1 MVSVDALSLKSTE
14 EMEASRRQGTLPT
27 KVHIVKAMVSPV
39 VTYGY
44 ESWTL
49 KRTKSRR
56 IDAFRLWCRRRLLRV
71 SWTARRSNLSSLKE
85 INAEYLLEGL
95 ILKLKFQY
103 PGHLMG
109 KADSL
114 EKDLDAGKDWRQEEK
129 GMTEDKMVGWHH
141 WLNGHEFE
149 QTPGDSEGQGSLA
162 CCDSWGHKELDV
174 T

>member
-1 MVSVDALSLKSTE
+1 
-14 EMEASRRQGTLPT
+14 
-27 KVHIVKAMVSPV
+27 MVSPV
-39 VTYGY
+39 VTYGC

-141 WLNGHEFE
+141 QLKGHGFGW
-149 QTPGDSEGQGSLA
+149 TPGVGDGQGGLA
-162 CCDSWGHKELDV
+162 CCSPWGHKESDTTEWLNWTEFVFGPDLLQG
-174 T
+174 

>member
-1 MVSVDALSLKSTE
+1 
-14 EMEASRRQGTLPT
+14 MEASRRQGTLPT

-39 VTYGY
+39 VTYGC

-129 GMTEDKMVGWHH
+129 GMTEDKMVGWCH
-141 WLNGHEFE
+141 LRNEHEFE
-149 QTPGDSEGQGSLA
+149 QIVRDWEASCAAVHGVANNQTPLNY
-162 CCDSWGHKELDV
+162 W
-174 T
+174 TTT

>member
-1 MVSVDALSLKSTE
+1 
-14 EMEASRRQGTLPT
+14 MEASRRQGTLPT

-39 VTYGY
+39 VTYGC

-114 EKDLDAGKDWRQEEK
+114 EKDLDAGKDWRQKEK
-129 GMTEDKMVGWHH
+129 EATGNEMVGWHH
-141 WLNGHEFE
+141 QLNGREFE